1 VSFSEVGLIKVAD
14 RDLAGLMKH
23 VEDGRRRYSWR
34 GSRVDGLRQDRTG
47 AEPRGAGPRWAAGRG
62 RPRDL
67 RLERYKGCSPWTLSA
82 TCRRGGDAA
91 PAA

>member
-1 VSFSEVGLIKVAD
+1 MRATD
-14 RDLAGLMKH
+14 RDLAELMKH

-34 GSRVDGLRQDRTG
+34 GNRVNGLRQDSTQDRTG
-47 AEPRGAGPRWAAGRG
+47 AEPQGAGPWWAAGRG
-62 RPRDL
+62 CPRDL
-67 RLERYKGCSPWTLSA
+67 RLERCKGCSPWTLSA